1 MKKTFVGL
9 ALAGM
14 MLVGVPS
21 APAQASVIHP
31 AGAAMAQFA
40 SDGIVTDVRAGGRGR
55 GGMRMGGGR
64 RFGGHWRGGPRW
76 GLGGPGY
83 YYGGGVVYPRRCR
96 LVMTDFG
103 LRRIC
108 HRRPWW

>member
-1 MKKTFVGL
+1 
-9 ALAGM
+9 
-14 MLVGVPS
+14 
-21 APAQASVIHP
+21 
-31 AGAAMAQFA
+31 
-40 SDGIVTDVRAGGRGR
+40 
-55 GGMRMGGGR
+55 MGGGR

>member
-14 MLVGVPS
+14 IVVGVPS

-31 AGAAMAQFA
+31 AGASMAQFA
-40 SDGIVTDVRAGGRGR
+40 SDGIVTEVRGGRGGR
-55 GGMRMGGGR
+55 GGMRMGHRGR
-64 RFGGHWRGGPRW
+64 HFGGHWRGGPRW
-76 GLGGPGY
+76 GWGGPRY
-83 YYGGGVVYPRRCR
+83 YYGGAVYPRRCR